1 MSQARSQ
8 LLDYLCAHHEWF
20 KSAATKIHDNYSLA
34 FSKFLQLDLLIKNF
48 HSQHDADYD
57 HIMDLELNKYIPDI
71 RSTWYALE
79 LERERKL
86 FNRILDKGM
95 CEVNSYYEK
104 VSQLID
110 IETSFL
116 DRNSECSIA
125 VLGAGSLPLTQIY
138 LARKYQ
144 YQSVGIERDSKA
156 VCLANMLIKQ
166 LDLENRVH
174 VIECDAR
181 NYSFKNID
189 HVMLLADCEP
199 KKAILDHIYHSTHAT
214 VSYRSPHRLYRLFFP
229 CVNEEDI
236 EFFTIKKSF
245 LDREKFFEVTIL
257 NKK

>member
-20 KSAATKIHDNYSLA
+20 RSAATKIHDNYSLA
-34 FSKFLQLDLLIKNF
+34 FSKFSQLDILIKNF
-48 HSQHDADYD
+48 HNQHDAEYD
-57 HIMDLELNKYIPDI
+57 HIIGLELNKYIPDI

-95 CEVNSYYEK
+95 FEVNSYCKK

-110 IETSFL
+110 IEASL
-116 DRNSECSIA
+116 LKCNSECSIA

-138 LARKYQ
+138 LARKYR

-156 VCLANMLIKQ
+156 VCLANILIKQ
-166 LDLENRVH
+166 LDLENRVQ

-199 KKAILDHIYHSTHAT
+199 KKAILDHIHNSTDAT

-229 CVNEEDI
+229 CVKEEDI

-245 LDREKFFEVTIL
+245 LDREKFFEIAIL